1 GIRLNREDRNG
12 EDLGTGGL
20 RLLGPDSLFLAFELG
35 PRLLRVEEDRKAL
48 MAAGGAD
55 VRAAVAVDPG
65 DGAHDEELG
74 VDAAAAA
81 SPAGREVVRSEPA
94 RHRGT
99 SVDADDLHAFA
110 NPIRRQVDAAGTPAL
125 GDDLLDHL
133 LTENLE
139 LGLLAGA
146 RHLVTPPSANRRG
159 GRIRLARR
167 RLACSYETRRQESRW
182 HPRIRPGRWPGQL
195 GS

>member
-1 GIRLNREDRNG
+1 MGPMTRS
-12 EDLGTGGL
+12 LGWTRPL
-20 RLLGPDSLFLAFELG
+20 PHRPQAAKSLGPNRLG
-35 PRLLRVEEDRKAL
+35 IA
-48 MAAGGAD
+48 
-55 VRAAVAVDPG
+55 
-65 DGAHDEELG
+65 
-74 VDAAAAA
+74 
-81 SPAGREVVRSEPA
+81 
-94 RHRGT
+94 GT

-110 NPIRRQVDAAGTPAL
+110 DPIRRQVDAAGTPAL

-146 RHLVTPPSANRRG
+146 RHAVNPPAANRRG